1 MTQSPP
7 AGAAPQTL
15 PDWAHGDMLSILA
28 RSDADRLKALAEPLI
43 AKLPDITVLE
53 NRTGLVML
61 PMRDS
66 AQGTHFHL
74 GEVLMSEARISA
86 QSQEAYGMRRGRD
99 LEAAM
104 AMAVIDLAVAIGIEP
119 DAISAFLHQEAAAQS
134 QADRAT
140 LARVEAT
147 RVDMETF

>member
-1 MTQSPP
+1 MTDAPHSLP
-7 AGAAPQTL
+7 AWGHDAL
-15 PDWAHGDMLSILA
+15 LSTLA
-28 RSDADRLKALAEPLI
+28 RADAGRLKAFAEPLI
-43 AKLPDITVLE
+43 ADLPGIEVLE

-61 PMRDS
+61 PMRDT

-86 QSQEAYGMRRGRD
+86 GGQEGYGMRRGRD

-104 AMAVIDLAVAIGIEP
+104 AMALVDLAVALGVLHG
-119 DAISAFLHQEAAAQS
+119 ACAAFLAAEAEAQ
-134 QADRAT
+134 QDADLDT
-140 LARVEAT
+140 LRRVEAT